1 MKWKAQF
8 FGRPAKHGPS
18 WQIRERKARE
28 HLYISSE
35 MLQAST
41 VLEAGVCE
49 PIPGEDWIGLD
60 QTTCSAWPRL
70 PLLRH
75 GLLLA
80 QALSQAKSSKNTPSW
95 CTPPAY
101 TAMLST
107 HPHVYICTGL
117 LFLLLQTSAPPP
129 FLCKPTPCQ
138 APGHSFSP
146 YYLSIPSYGHFV
158 QMWVFIYL
166 RDDFIKI
173 SICKYTKN
181 SMRAKIMSGF
191 VCHFICIPGTVPGTK
206 WSCNKY

>member
-1 MKWKAQF
+1 MWAHPRRRLDRTGPDHVLCMAPPPSLTSRPP
-8 FGRPAKHGPS
+8 FG
-18 WQIRERKARE
+18 
-28 HLYISSE
+28 
-35 MLQAST
+35 MLF
-41 VLEAGVCE
+41 
-49 PIPGEDWIGLD
+49 
-60 QTTCSAWPRL
+60 PRL
-70 PLLRH
+70 K
-75 GLLLA
+75 
-80 QALSQAKSSKNTPSW
+80 ALKTHRSW

-191 VCHFICIPGTVPGTK
+191 VCRFICIPGTVPGTK